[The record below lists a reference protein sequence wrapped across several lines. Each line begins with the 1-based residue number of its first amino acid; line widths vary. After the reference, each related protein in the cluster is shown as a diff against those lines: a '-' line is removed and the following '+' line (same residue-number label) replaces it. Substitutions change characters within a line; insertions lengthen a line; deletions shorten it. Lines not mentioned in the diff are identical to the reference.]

1 MMSAWAQVKRLKISE
16 NKVLKVVVLL
26 TLLLMA
32 APAAVQNLRAGG
44 SGDNDQCGEASNK
57 GQIQIPN
64 RRPTPLFE
72 GKEGKQKTEIH
83 FDLATR
89 MVTVKLL
96 VQDPNGYFIPNIR
109 RDNFAVYE
117 NNIRQHNATVE
128 IEHAPVTLG
137 LLLEFGGR
145 AQALNRSLGTEVA
158 RAGRQLLDELGRG
171 DKVAIWRYSDKVEKL
186 ADFAQGHETLDRVF
200 QDLGT
205 PEFSETNLYD
215 ALIYVVEQMRSVQ
228 GRKAIV
234 LISSG
239 VDTFSKSKYDDAL
252 RAARDAGTPIY
263 VVSLVPALRSLIEA
277 YGSAG
282 PLARVD
288 WNAANRGLEEIA
300 RVSGGRAY
308 SPASTIDLFSMYDDM
323 MENLRVR
330 YVITYQSSSGLDLN
344 SPRTVRVELVDS
356 KTGGPL
362 QITDES
368 GRTIPARIVVQ
379 DSYVPSAASG
389 GELTSGSSSF
399 SK

>member
-1 MMSAWAQVKRLKISE
+1 MMSAWPRVKRVKISE
-16 NKVLKVVVLL
+16 NEVLKVVVLL
-26 TLLLMA
+26 ALLLMA
-32 APAAVQNLRAGG
+32 APAAVQNPRAGG
-44 SGDNDQCGEASNK
+44 PSKNDQGVEASNR
-57 GQIQIPN
+57 GQIHIPS

-83 FDLATR
+83 FDPATH

-109 RDNFAVYE
+109 RDNFVVYE
-117 NNIRQHNATVE
+117 NGIRQHNATVE
-128 IEHAPVTLG
+128 IDHAPVALG
-137 LLLEFGGR
+137 LLIEFGGR
-145 AQALNRSLGTEVA
+145 AQALNRLLGPEIA
-158 RAGRQLLDELGRG
+158 RTGQQLLDELGRE
-171 DKVAIWRYSDKVEKL
+171 DKVAIWKYSDKVEEV
-186 ADFAQGHETLDRVF
+186 ADSSQGHETLDRVF

-215 ALIYVVEQMRSVQ
+215 ALIYVMEQVRTEQ

-239 VDTFSKSKYDDAL
+239 VDTFSKSKYEDAL
-252 RAARDAGTPIY
+252 RAARESGTPVY
-263 VVSLVPALRSLIEA
+263 VISLAPVLRYLMEA
-277 YGSAG
+277 QRATG

-288 WNAANRGLEEIA
+288 WNSADRELQEIA

-308 SPASTIDLFSMYDDM
+308 SPESTIDLSSIYDDM

-330 YVITYQSSSGLDLN
+330 YVITYQSSSDLDLN

-362 QITDES
+362 QVRDES
-368 GRTIPARIVVQ
+368 GRTIPARVTVQ
-379 DSYVPSAASG
+379 DSYVPSAVSG
-389 GELTSGSSSF
+389 G
-399 SK
+399 

>member
-1 MMSAWAQVKRLKISE
+1 MNVCAQVKQAKIRD
-16 NKVLKVVVLL
+16 NKVLNIVVLL
-26 TLLLMA
+26 ALLLMA
-32 APAAVQNLRAGG
+32 APAAVQDLKAGG
-44 SGDNDQCGEASNK
+44 HGKNDQGADTANR
-57 GQIQIPN
+57 GQIHIPS
-64 RRPTPLFE
+64 RRPRPLFE
-72 GKEGKQKTEIH
+72 GKEGKPETEIH
-83 FDLATR
+83 FDPATR
-89 MVTVKLL
+89 MVSVKLL

-109 RDNFAVYE
+109 RDNFVVYE
-117 NNIRQHNATVE
+117 NDIRQQNATVE

-145 AQALNRSLGTEVA
+145 AQTLNRLLASEVA
-158 RAGRQLLDELGRG
+158 RAGRQLLDEVGRE
-171 DKVAIWRYSDKVEKL
+171 DKIAVWKYSDKVEKVS
-186 ADFAQGHETLDRVF
+186 DFSQGHETLDRVF
-200 QDLGT
+200 QNLGT
-205 PEFSETNLYD
+205 PEFSEANLYD

-282 PLARVD
+282 PIARVD

-308 SPASTIDLFSMYDDM
+308 SPASTIDLSSMYDDM